1 MNALTDDERLVK
13 LLALR
18 DRIDR
23 EIKHLTAKPHRRRR
37 GIPACG
43 TDSAYTRHR
52 RLGQTP
58 CDDCKAA
65 HAARERIRQRGRKAS

>member
-1 MNALTDDERLVK
+1 MNALTDDARLVK

-23 EIKHLTAKPHRRRR
+23 EIRHLRETPHRRRR

-43 TDSAYTRHR
+43 TDSAYSRHR
-52 RLGQTP
+52 RLGETP

-65 HAARERIRQRGRKAS
+65 HAARERIRQRERKAS